1 MRTKPFRVHVVRSTV
16 TERYID
22 TETLLDLTVNIIPL
36 GIIAFFFVVFIVFD
50 PWGWEPLFTV
60 LALGLLVIH
69 FSALAVLTWLAGRT
83 IAKEEKTGEPQHP
96 E

>member
-1 MRTKPFRVHVVRSTV
+1 M
-16 TERYID
+16 ERYID
-22 TETLLDLTVNIIPL
+22 RETLLDLTVNMIPL
-36 GIIAFFFVVFIVFD
+36 GIIAFFFVVFLLFD

-69 FSALAVLTWLAGRT
+69 FSALAFLTWISGRT

>member
-1 MRTKPFRVHVVRSTV
+1 V

-22 TETLLDLTVNIIPL
+22 KETMLDLTVNIIPL
-36 GIIAFFFVVFIVFD
+36 GIIVFFFVVFILYD

-60 LALGLLVIH
+60 LALGLLVVH
-69 FSALAVLTWLAGRT
+69 FTALAVLTWLAGRT
-83 IAKEEKTGEPQHP
+83 IAKEEQTGELQHP

>member
-1 MRTKPFRVHVVRSTV
+1 V

-22 TETLLDLTVNIIPL
+22 KETMLDLTVNIIPL
-36 GIIAFFFVVFIVFD
+36 GIIVFFFVVFILYD

-60 LALGLLVIH
+60 LALGLLVVH
-69 FSALAVLTWLAGRT
+69 FTALAVLTWLAGRT
-83 IAKEEKTGEPQHP
+83 IAKEEKTGEPRHP

>member
-1 MRTKPFRVHVVRSTV
+1 M

-22 TETLLDLTVNIIPL
+22 KETMLDLTVNIIPL
-36 GIIAFFFVVFIVFD
+36 GIIVFFFVVFILYD

-60 LALGLLVIH
+60 LALGLLVVH
-69 FSALAVLTWLAGRT
+69 FTALAVLTWLAGRT
-83 IAKEEKTGEPQHP
+83 IAKEEQTGELQHP

>member
-1 MRTKPFRVHVVRSTV
+1 M
-16 TERYID
+16 
-22 TETLLDLTVNIIPL
+22 LDLTVNIIPL
-36 GIIAFFFVVFIVFD
+36 GIIVFFFVVFILYD

-60 LALGLLVIH
+60 LALGLLVVH
-69 FSALAVLTWLAGRT
+69 FTALAALTWLAGRT